1 MDLGNNVERK
11 GEQGSALIYILIAIA
26 LLAALTVSF
35 MQPSSQQGQSQGSFK
50 LISELQSQV
59 EFIRTSVQECILEHP
74 GGDINIPNGGGEE
87 DEGADRRYP
96 IKPNSLYYSSATDG
110 PAADR
115 KVENIRCPGNPGDD
129 VNHVAIFGGRSGKFL
144 PPAPDLFDNNTV
156 SGMNGWQWYNGP
168 DGVFYW
174 IATEKSD
181 AFIETA
187 LDKLDDEFADCESDV
202 IDNTGSGSAVDMD
215 SDSPDQATCPANS
228 RCFRVWMIYDD
239 ATGSPTYPT
248 ETGCEP

>member
-1 MDLGNNVERK
+1 MDRDRDINRQNER
-11 GEQGSALIYILIAIA
+11 GSALVYILIAIA

-59 EFIRTSVQECILEHP
+59 EFIRTSVQECILQYP
-74 GGDINIPNGGGEE
+74 GGDINIPNGVGEDE
-87 DEGADRRYP
+87 EGADRRYP
-96 IKPNSLYYSSATDG
+96 IRPDSPYYSSAATFT
-110 PAADR
+110 PVTNR
-115 KVENIRCPGNPGDD
+115 EVENIRCPGHPGDS
-129 VNHVAIFGGRSGKFL
+129 VEHVAIFGGRSGKFL

-181 AFIETA
+181 AFIATA

-202 IDNTGSGSAVDMD
+202 IDNSSVGTAEDMD
-215 SDSPDQATCPANS
+215 SDTPDQAVCPAKS
-228 RCFRVWMIYDD
+228 RCFRLWMIAEDS
-239 ATGSPTYPT
+239 AVYPD
-248 ETGCEP
+248 ETPCETP